1 MEGSDQSPTGLR
13 DSAIRSSL
21 WVSRTS
27 PDNEGTANALR
38 MAGYNAVVVPVL
50 NLQGLPAKALVD
62 QPGAIVFTSMNGVR
76 HHFLTQESL
85 GIPVFAV
92 GDRTAKSA
100 AEAGFTQVFSAA
112 GNVSDLERLII
123 ESLAPGSRLLH
134 LSARRP
140 AGDLT
145 GNLHRRGYLAMR
157 IAVYKTREIAIAQL
171 LAALPALDRI
181 GGILIH
187 SPRAARVVRRCLDQ
201 SANPFDGVV
210 YCISEAAA
218 APFMEMERIKVR
230 IAVRPDEASM
240 LALIATP

>member
-1 MEGSDQSPTGLR
+1 MEESDHSPTGLK

-27 PDNEGTANALR
+27 PDNEETANALR
-38 MAGYNAVVVPVL
+38 MAGYNAVAVPVL
-50 NLQGLPAKALVD
+50 RVEGLSTKALAD
-62 QPGAIVFTSMNGVR
+62 QPDAIVFTSMNGVR
-76 HHFLTQESL
+76 HHFLSQVSL
-85 GIPVFAV
+85 DIPVFAV
-92 GDRTAKSA
+92 GDRTAQSA
-100 AEAGFTQVFSAA
+100 VEAGFTQVFSAA
-112 GNVSDLERLII
+112 GNVSDLERLIV
-123 ESLAPGSRLLH
+123 ESLPPGSRLLH

-157 IAVYKTREIAIAQL
+157 IAVYETCEIAIAQL
-171 LAALPALDRI
+171 LAALPAMDRI

-201 SANPFDGVV
+201 SFKPFDGVV

-218 APFMEMERIKVR
+218 APFVEMQRINVC
-230 IAVRPDEASM
+230 IAERPDEASM